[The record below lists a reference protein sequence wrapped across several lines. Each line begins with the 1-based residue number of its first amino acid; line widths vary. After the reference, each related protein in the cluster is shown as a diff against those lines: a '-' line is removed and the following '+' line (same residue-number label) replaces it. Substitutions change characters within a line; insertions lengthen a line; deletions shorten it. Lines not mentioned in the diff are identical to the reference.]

1 MFMRSKLADLPTAF
15 LLCAGI
21 AFAQMPDAH
30 GSLKIELPNDSPV
43 TLVSSDW
50 GQSRPTVRGGA
61 VMLDLH
67 SSLSLRNS
75 GSRRIRGITLVVLAQ
90 EVTPGGKGSV
100 MLPSLNVGPGETF
113 PVRIDLQL
121 LRPVQGAEALS
132 VQIGLDGV
140 LFDDLQFYGPDKLK
154 SRRSLTVWELEAQRD
169 RRYFKTL
176 LERAGVD
183 GLQKEILACLARQP
197 QPGRA
202 SMGVQMVRGRATNY
216 EPERDVQ
223 FAFLK
228 FPDSPIEPIDGH
240 ARIAG
245 NEAREPQVRIRNRS
259 SKSVRYAEIAW
270 IVEDQQGREF
280 LAGSVPADLN
290 LAPGQKTEVLHGGAL
305 RFPERTGVKTMT
317 AFISNVEYTDGNFW
331 IPSRAEISGERL
343 QHVVAPSPEEQRLV
357 QIYNKRGIKGLIE
370 ELKKF

>member
-121 LRPVQGAEALS
+121 LRPVQGADALS

-140 LFDDLQFYGPDKLK
+140 LFDNLQFYGPDKLK